1 VSLEVLMA
9 DRDTPE
15 TAVLTALELHPAHGS
30 VVFRAVP
37 GAAGPAEDF
46 VIESVTG
53 AAARLLGPD
62 LVPGARVGDSCG
74 PDLVGQRAQL
84 TAHGGWSQLRLP
96 GAGGAGAPVV
106 VDAVGLGPR
115 VAALVAG
122 GQDATTGQD
131 RGFRTL
137 VEAAADVVQ
146 IIEPTGITRYI
157 SPGADAVLGYPP
169 EELVG
174 RHFRVIVDHRDLAAA
189 EDAFAELLAAPPGVV
204 VEVEFRVRYRDD
216 EVRWLQGR
224 GLNHLRTP
232 GVHGLVMN
240 WRDVTLPTELRNRL
254 EYAATHDTLT
264 GLANRSLF
272 IDHLQLA
279 LAWAARHPDSRVAV
293 LFCDL
298 DRFKRINDRLG
309 HAAGDALLR
318 QVGQRLREAVRPGD
332 TVARFGGDEFAVLC
346 PDLTHDEQ
354 AGHLAERVVAAAAG
368 PYRLEAAANDLV
380 VGTSVGV
387 TLSRDPLQDVEQ
399 VMREADTALYEAKRR
414 GRGRVQVFSGHL
426 SEKVGNRLRLEA
438 DLRQALVRGQ
448 LCLLYQPTLDLRSN
462 RVVSAEAL
470 LRWNHPQRGLLAPA
484 DFLPLAEETGLLQ
497 PIGVWV
503 LRTAAAQAAA
513 WARSGLD
520 LGVQVNFSGS
530 EVTDPGMPELIA
542 TTVSGT
548 GIDPGRLAVEI
559 TERAAA
565 ADLARTIEVVRALRE
580 QGAHVALDD
589 FGTGLCSLTWLQQVP
604 VDSVKVD
611 RTLTSRL
618 GQDAAGTAVVESV
631 LRLGSA
637 LGLRTVAEGVETA
650 EQLAELRKLGCD
662 CAQGYLLGAPTPAAE
677 LEAALR

>member
-1 VSLEVLMA
+1 MEVPMA

-15 TAVLTALELHPAHGS
+15 TAVLTALQLHPAHGS

-37 GAAGPAEDF
+37 GAAGSAGDF
-46 VIESVTG
+46 VVESVGG

-62 LVPGARVGDSCG
+62 LAPGARVGDSCG
-74 PDLVGQRAQL
+74 ADLVTELARLA
-84 TAHGGWSQLRLP
+84 ADGGWSQLRLP
-96 GAGGAGAPVV
+96 GAGPADGPVV
-106 VDAVGLGPR
+106 LDAVGLGPR
-115 VAALVAG
+115 VAALLAAG
-122 GQDATTGQD
+122 GQGATTGED

-157 SPGADAVLGYPP
+157 SPGAVAVLGYPP

-174 RHFRVIVDHRDLAAA
+174 RHFRMIVDHRDLAPA

-279 LAWAARHPDSRVAV
+279 LAWAARHPTSRVAV

-346 PDLTHDEQ
+346 PDLTHEEQ
-354 AGHLAERVVAAAAG
+354 AGQLAERVVAAAAG
-368 PYRLEAAANDLV
+368 PYRLEAANDLL

-399 VMREADTALYEAKRR
+399 VMREADTALYEAKRH

-438 DLRQALVRGQ
+438 DLRQALVHGQ
-448 LCLLYQPTLDLRSN
+448 FCLLYQPTLDLRSD
-462 RVVSAEAL
+462 RVFSAEAL
-470 LRWNHPQRGLLAPA
+470 LRWDHPQRGLLAPA
-484 DFLPLAEETGLLQ
+484 EFLPLAEETGLLP
-497 PIGVWV
+497 PIGEWV
-503 LRTAAAQAAA
+503 LRAAAAQAAA
-513 WARSGLD
+513 WASRGLD
-520 LGVQVNFSGS
+520 LGVQINFSGP
-530 EVTDPGMPELIA
+530 EVTDPGMPELVA
-542 TTVSGT
+542 TTVAET

-565 ADLARTIEVVRALRE
+565 ADLARTTEVVRALRG
-580 QGAHVALDD
+580 QGIHVALDD
-589 FGTGLCSLTWLQQVP
+589 FGTGLCSLAWLQQIP
-604 VDSVKVD
+604 VDAVKLD

-618 GQDAAGTAVVESV
+618 GEGPAGTAVVESV

-637 LGLRTVAEGVETA
+637 LGLCTVAEGVEDA
-650 EQLAELRKLGCD
+650 GQLAQLRRLGCD
-662 CAQGYLLGAPTPAAE
+662 AAQGFHLGAPTTAAQ